1 MKNLKEIKTVR
12 FQLETLTCPSCITRI
27 EGVLNKEPG
36 VEKTKVLFNSSKVK
50 VEYNEDKVSAERLAE
65 VIEKVGYPVL
75 SS

>member
-1 MKNLKEIKTVR
+1 MKNIKEIKTAR

-36 VEKTKVLFNSSKVK
+36 VEKAKVLFNSSKVK
-50 VEYNEDKVSAERLAE
+50 IDYDEEKVSSDRLAE
-65 VIEKVGYPVL
+65 VIEKVGFPIV